1 MNAPFNP
8 QTGTLESLRDALARQ
23 ILVRTRP
30 DAVMDTPI
38 DGLKLI
44 QRTHPTGPLAVT
56 YEPSLAVVVQGRK
69 QIELGGA
76 TIVYDPSRFLLTSL
90 DLPVMSRVTEASPR
104 RPYACLALKLEMP
117 VVRELAARIDP
128 GPQELAAHGPAMA
141 TGPVTEELLGAL
153 CRLVSLLDAPDDLPV
168 LGPLIRREITY
179 RILRSPA
186 GARLRQIAV
195 MGEESQRVGRAVEW
209 IRRNFRE
216 PLRIADLAAM
226 ANMGLSTFHRHFR
239 ALTNMSPLQY
249 QKKLR
254 LQAARDR
261 MLSEGLDVASAAF
274 EAGYESVSQFTREYS
289 RLFGR
294 PPGRDV
300 RDLRAAA
307 ARPLAAAGNV

>member
-1 MNAPFNP
+1 MHAALNP
-8 QTGTLESLRDALARQ
+8 QTATTESLREALARL
-23 ILVRTRP
+23 ILARTPP
-30 DAVMDTPI
+30 DQVLDTPI

-44 QRTHPTGPLAVT
+44 QRTRPTGPLAVT

-104 RPYACLALKLEMP
+104 RPYVCLALKLEMP

-128 GPQELAAHGPAMA
+128 GPQELAARGPAMA
-141 TGPVTEELLGAL
+141 TGPVTVELLGAL
-153 CRLVSLLDAPDDLPV
+153 HRLVSLLDTPEDLPV
-168 LGPLIRREITY
+168 MSPLVRREITY

>member
-1 MNAPFNP
+1 MHAQVKP
-8 QTGTLESLRDALARQ
+8 QTATIESVRDALARL
-23 ILVRTRP
+23 ILARTPP
-30 DAVMDTPI
+30 DQMLDTPV

-104 RPYACLALKLEMP
+104 KPYVCLALKLEMP
-117 VVRELAARIDP
+117 VVCELAVRIDP
-128 GPQELAAHGPAMA
+128 GPQELAARGPAMA
-141 TGPVTEELLGAL
+141 TGPVTVELLGAL
-153 CRLVSLLDAPDDLPV
+153 HRLVSLLDMPEDLPV
-168 LGPLIRREITY
+168 LSPLIRREITY

-186 GARLRQIAV
+186 GVRLRQIAV

-209 IRRNFRE
+209 IRGHFRE
-216 PLRIADLAAM
+216 PLRVPELAALAAM
-226 ANMGLSTFHRHFR
+226 GVSTFHRHFR

-254 LQAARDR
+254 LQAARNR
-261 MLSEGLDVASAAF
+261 LLAEGLDVASAAY
-274 EAGYESVSQFTREYS
+274 EVGYESVSQFTREYS

-294 PPGRDV
+294 PPGRDA
-300 RDLRAAA
+300 RKLRHFAAH
-307 ARPLAAAGNV
+307 PLEAAGGL